1 MNKLLIT
8 FLLLQSFYLDAS
20 QLVVFPVSTEIDKSA
35 FIPYVITEMSF
46 SPSSITLLT
55 NKENTSFE
63 DGHTN
68 LFINTDIPTSDSS
81 VKFQLGIVE
90 KEAQCY
96 DIYKDPVETTLTFS
110 HLFIDG
116 IELFIGEFIPIEF
129 NDSENDTKFFKQQ
142 MTLSFEDFPDKAAS
156 CSGKFDLYSE
166 LSL

>member
-1 MNKLLIT
+1 MNKFLIT
-8 FLLLQSFYLDAS
+8 FLLLQSFYSEAS

-46 SPSSITLLT
+46 SPSSLTLLT

-63 DGHTN
+63 NAHTS

-81 VKFQLGIVE
+81 VKFQLVIVE
-90 KEAQCY
+90 NEAQCY
-96 DIYKDPVETTLTFS
+96 DIYKDPIETSRTFS
-110 HLFIDG
+110 HLFIDD

-129 NDSENDTKFFKQQ
+129 NESENGSKFFRQQ